1 MSQVQEGRR
10 KKQGK
15 LSKYKGYRAVCF
27 CFFLVAMDLS
37 WRGRGTAGGRL
48 QKLKTAWL
56 RKLFQQITREHT
68 QRLPGKENR
77 AVMTLGRYRNSM
89 KHSVVCL
96 CKAEGK
102 SSKHR
107 SGWAKPPTPTI
118 TSAEIKKI
126 KTKNH
131 YKTPLSSRLL
141 TFLNAKGPVRTGGGR
156 TIFSPVSSAQSLT
169 QTCSLL

>member
-1 MSQVQEGRR
+1 MFSSCGYGSVLER
-10 KKQGK
+10 KRYGWRKATKAQNSLAEKIIPADHKRTHAEIARKGKQ
-15 LSKYKGYRAVCF
+15 SSH
-27 CFFLVAMDLS
+27 DT
-37 WRGRGTAGGRL
+37 GTL
-48 QKLKTAWL
+48 HW
-56 RKLFQQITREHT
+56 
-68 QRLPGKENR
+68 
-77 AVMTLGRYRNSM
+77 NSM

-131 YKTPLSSRLL
+131 YKTPLPSRLL